1 MVYDVSDFTPEAVN
15 ELLDEVKDG
24 TGETVEEQELLI
36 SKLRIIQYHCQS
48 LIRNIEDVIDGVDD
62 DEERDLHDDNVGMP
76 TDEDD
81 DEDVDD
87 DEDD

>member
-62 DEERDLHDDNVGMP
+62 DEENEEGFSEDVEGS
-76 TDEDD
+76 DD
-81 DEDVDD
+81 DEEDEEVEVD
-87 DEDD
+87 